1 MGKHSFIIL
10 FILALL
16 LDTVI
21 LSAQTTDNERG
32 ESESLVVLHSS
43 RRASMYSAV
52 IPGLGQVYNKKY
64 WKIPIIYTGF
74 GVMGYFIYF
83 NASNY
88 NEYKQAL
95 IDFTDGDINT
105 YSYLNLIGP
114 NVDPGRFDPRFG
126 SPDYNPSDEAWFKE
140 QLENNMNYYRRYR
153 DLSVILT
160 FAWYALNII
169 DATVDGY
176 LFSYDMSE
184 DLSLQLDPQL
194 FYLPDHMNAL
204 GLKFRF
210 SF

>member
-1 MGKHSFIIL
+1 
-10 FILALL
+10 
-16 LDTVI
+16 
-21 LSAQTTDNERG
+21 
-32 ESESLVVLHSS
+32 
-43 RRASMYSAV
+43 MYSAV
-52 IPGLGQVYNKKY
+52 IPGLGQAYNKKY

-74 GVMGYFIYF
+74 GVMGYFIYA
-83 NASNY
+83 NSLNY
-88 NEYKQAL
+88 NVYKQGL
-95 IDFTDGDINT
+95 IDFTDGDNNT
-105 YSYLNLIGP
+105 VSYLNFIGP
-114 NVDPGRFDPRFG
+114 NVDPGRFDPSLG
-126 SPDYNPSDEAWFKE
+126 SPDYSASDDAWFKE

-176 LFSYDMSE
+176 LFSYDMNE

-194 FYLPDHMNAL
+194 FYLSDHMNAL

>member
-1 MGKHSFIIL
+1 MVKHSFIIL
-10 FILALL
+10 IILTLL
-16 LDTVI
+16 VNPAI
-21 LSAQTTDNERG
+21 LSAQTNDNKQGR
-32 ESESLVVLHSS
+32 SESVVVLHSP

-52 IPGLGQVYNKKY
+52 IPGLGQAYNKKY
-64 WKIPIIYTGF
+64 WKIPIIYAGF
-74 GVMGYFIYF
+74 GAMGYFIHF

-88 NEYKQAL
+88 NEYKQGL
-95 IDFTDGDINT
+95 IDFTDGDDNT
-105 YSYLNLIGP
+105 DSYLNFIGP
-114 NVDPGRFDPRFG
+114 DVDPGRFDPSQG

-176 LFSYDMSE
+176 FFSYDMNE
-184 DLSLQLDPQL
+184 DLSLRLDPQL
-194 FYLPDHMNAL
+194 FYLPEHMNTL
-204 GLKFRF
+204 GLKFSF

>member
-1 MGKHSFIIL
+1 MVLSP
-10 FILALL
+10 
-16 LDTVI
+16 VI
-21 LSAQTTDNERG
+21 LSAQTVYDGERKP
-32 ESESLVVLHSS
+32 ESLVVLHSP

-52 IPGLGQVYNKKY
+52 IPGLGQAYNKKY

-74 GVMGYFIYF
+74 GVMGYFIHF
-83 NASNY
+83 NATNY
-88 NEYKQAL
+88 NEYKQGL
-95 IDFTDGDINT
+95 IDFTDGDNNT
-105 YSYLNLIGP
+105 TSYLNFIGP
-114 NVDPGRFDPRFG
+114 NVDPGRFDPSLG
-126 SPDYNPSDEAWFKE
+126 SPDYNPSDEEWFKE

-176 LFSYDMSE
+176 LFSYDMNE

-194 FYLPDHMNAL
+194 FYLSEHMNAL

>member
-1 MGKHSFIIL
+1 MVKHSFIIL
-10 FILALL
+10 IILTLL
-16 LDTVI
+16 VNPAI
-21 LSAQTTDNERG
+21 LSAQTNDNKQGR
-32 ESESLVVLHSS
+32 SESVVVLHSP

-52 IPGLGQVYNKKY
+52 IPGLGQAYNKKY
-64 WKIPIIYTGF
+64 WKIPIIYAGF
-74 GVMGYFIYF
+74 GAMGYFIHF

-88 NEYKQAL
+88 NEYKQGL
-95 IDFTDGDINT
+95 IDFTDGDDNT
-105 YSYLNLIGP
+105 DSYLNFIGP
-114 NVDPGRFDPRFG
+114 DVDPGRFDPSQG

-160 FAWYALNII
+160 FAWYAMNII

-176 LFSYDMSE
+176 LFSYDMNE
-184 DLSLQLDPQL
+184 DLSLQIDPQL
-194 FYLPDHMNAL
+194 FYLSDHMNGL